1 MTSLPSILLVEDND
15 DDAEL
20 TIRAFKNGGVQP
32 EIHLARDGPSAVD
45 ALLGT
50 PGSPPP
56 RRLPGLVLLDL
67 KLPGLDGFAVLD
79 RIRSNP
85 RTQYLPV
92 VILSSSMERS
102 DLERGYQLGANSYVR
117 KPVSFRDFQGVA
129 ACIAAYWLTI
139 NAVPPPMPPPPHD
152 DGLT

>member
-1 MTSLPSILLVEDND
+1 MTSLPSILLVEDNE

-20 TIRAFKNGGVQP
+20 TIRAFRNGGLQP
-32 EIHLARDGPSAVD
+32 EIQLARDGVSAVE

-56 RRLPGLVLLDL
+56 RKLPGLVLLDL
-67 KLPGLDGFAVLD
+67 KLPGLDGFAVLN
-79 RIRSNP
+79 RIRTNP

-92 VILSSSMERS
+92 VILTSSGERS
-102 DLERGYQLGANSYVR
+102 DLERGYQAGANSYVR

-129 ACIAAYWLTI
+129 ASLAAYWLTI
-139 NAVPPPMPPPPHD
+139 NVTPGQP
-152 DGLT
+152 